1 MVKNNV
7 FFKFGNGMIPLPTT
21 QVKKKKNSPFVA
33 ELINL
38 KQISL
43 PNDWKRLYASNC
55 KINLTSNNFC
65 FFHFHEAKD
74 IETIAVTKLL
84 NLQEMQDC

>member
-1 MVKNNV
+1 MVKNNA
-7 FFKFGNGMIPLPTT
+7 FFKFSYGMNPLPTT

-55 KINLTSNNFC
+55 
-65 FFHFHEAKD
+65 
-74 IETIAVTKLL
+74 
-84 NLQEMQDC
+84 